1 MKNNQNCRLMN
12 TISFFSIVCSTFV
25 FTLLFVGIL
34 AAEETNIEGI
44 GKFGP
49 AEKLHSDFQFTEGPA
64 SDQAGNLYFTDIPA
78 NRIYKLDANG
88 NKAVFIEPSGHA
100 NGLMIDGVGNLVAC
114 QMDGQVVSFNIK
126 TKEASMLAKSYMQ
139 QRFNAP
145 NDLVIDKSGGVYFTD
160 PHYRAPMPL
169 PQRTMAV
176 YYRAAN
182 GFVSRL
188 IDDLDAPNGVILSP
202 DEKTLYV
209 IPSQQETMM
218 AYPVESPGVL
228 GDGKVFCK
236 LKQPEGQTGRGGDGL
251 TMDEKGNLYITS
263 GLGLQVVSPEGK
275 MLGLL
280 EFPEQ
285 PANVTFGGAENKTLF
300 VTART
305 SLYKMA
311 APVAGHRFT
320 GKASE

>member
-1 MKNNQNCRLMN
+1 MKNQKRLSM
-12 TISFFSIVCSTFV
+12 SICPFLFVTYSSFV
-25 FTLLFVGIL
+25 FTLSFAGSL
-34 AAEETNIEGI
+34 AAGETNIEGI
-44 GKFGP
+44 GAFGP
-49 AEKLHSDFQFTEGPA
+49 AEKLHTDFQFTEGPA
-64 SDQAGNLYFTDIPA
+64 SDGQGNLYFTDIPA
-78 NRIYKLDANG
+78 NRIYKLDPSG
-88 NKAVFIEPSGHA
+88 NKDVFIEPSGHA
-100 NGLMIDGVGNLVAC
+100 NGLMIDGNGNLIAC
-114 QMDGQVVSFNIK
+114 QMDGQVVSFHIK
-126 TKEASMLAKSYMQ
+126 TKEASILAKSYMQ

-176 YYRAAN
+176 YYRAGN

-188 IDDLDAPNGVILSP
+188 IDDLDAPNGVMLSP

-209 IPSQQETMM
+209 IPTQQEKMM
-218 AYPVESPGVL
+218 VYPVESPGVL
-228 GDGKVFCK
+228 GEGKVFCT
-236 LKQPEGQTGRGGDGL
+236 LKQPEGKTGRGGDGL

-263 GLGLQVVSPEGK
+263 GLGLQIVSPAGK
-275 MLGLL
+275 LLGIL

-285 PANVTFGGAENKTLF
+285 PANVTFGGPDNKTLY

-305 SLYKMA
+305 SLYKMS

>member
-1 MKNNQNCRLMN
+1 M
-12 TISFFSIVCSTFV
+12 
-25 FTLLFVGIL
+25 
-34 AAEETNIEGI
+34 
-44 GKFGP
+44 
-49 AEKLHSDFQFTEGPA
+49 
-64 SDQAGNLYFTDIPA
+64 
-78 NRIYKLDANG
+78 
-88 NKAVFIEPSGHA
+88 FIEPSGHA
-100 NGLMIDGVGNLVAC
+100 NGLMVDGVGNLIAC
-114 QMDGQVVSFNIK
+114 QMDGQVVSFDIK
-126 TKEASMLAKSYMQ
+126 TKKPAMLAKSYME

-209 IPSQQETMM
+209 IPTQQDKMM
-218 AYPVESPGVL
+218 AYPVTKPGVL
-228 GDGKVFCK
+228 GEGKVFCT
-236 LKQPEGQTGRGGDGL
+236 LKQAEGQSGRGGDGL
-251 TMDEKGNLYITS
+251 TIDEKGNLYITS

-275 MLGLL
+275 LLGIL

-285 PANVTFGGAENKTLF
+285 PANVTFGGAENQTLF

-305 SLYKMA
+305 SLYKMS